1 MQRPSEVFTIGQ
13 RLEIGFGEGPVDWL
27 PSRLED
33 HPGDGALTVAWPTD
47 RDRRLIAVAPGA
59 ILQLVASTRDAMY
72 SATVVVRQASARGVP
87 MLTLEV
93 HGAWQRSQRRN
104 AVRSAIAVRPRVAD
118 VLHGE
123 HRRAMRLG
131 VTNISASGVQ
141 VRSQDELRRGDLLDL
156 AFELMGMDEEV
167 RLKARVCRVQRLE
180 RVWDAGCEFE
190 DVPERLAQR
199 IVQFIFAQQRASAR
213 AKQQQRG

>member
-1 MQRPSEVFTIGQ
+1 MQRPSDVFSIGQ
-13 RLEIGFGEGPVDWL
+13 RLEIGFGEGPLEWL
-27 PSRLED
+27 PSRFED
-33 HPGDGALTVAWPTD
+33 HLAESTLTVAWPTD
-47 RDRRLIAVAPGA
+47 RDRRLIEVEPGTN
-59 ILQLVASTRDAMY
+59 LQLVTWTHDAMY
-72 SATVVVRQASARGVP
+72 TATVVVQEASTRGVP

-104 AVRSAIAVRPRVAD
+104 AVRSSIAVRPRIAD

-123 HRRAMRLG
+123 RRRALRLG
-131 VTNISASGVQ
+131 VTNISAGGVQ

-156 AFELMGMDEEV
+156 AFELMGLDEEL

-213 AKQQQRG
+213 AKRD